1 MIMCICNTCTCVLGT
16 SLASTSLPGTLQTTS
31 TLSNSSAKT
40 RTTKWWHLVCIL
52 TVSRRYNLVAPR
64 DPDKLQEHQDWVQAG
79 RGVWWVHGGREAV
92 QDCRQ
97 PGRQQAGQAA
107 DPWRQHRLPHHQGGE
122 RVVRGR
128 QGDDSPPHHPGQ
140 AGDRLQE
147 ILQESGANRGW
158 GDDTGG
164 GSVTNW
170 RHYFLFSN
178 FFSTS
183 FLFCLSSLFCALSNK
198 FFSFIL
204 IEINSFNFL
213 QESRVLSQVR

>member
-107 DPWRQHRLPHHQGGE
+107 DAWRQHRLPHHQGGQG
-122 RVVRGR
+122 VLGGW
-128 QGDDSPPHHPGQ
+128 QGDDAPPHHPSQ
-140 AGDRLQE
+140 AWDRVQE
-147 ILQESGANRGW
+147 ILQESGANRDRGSYSVEYVCII
-158 GDDTGG
+158 DDNQNKNYKINGFW
-164 GSVTNW
+164 VN
-170 RHYFLFSN
+170 YFLF
-178 FFSTS
+178 
-183 FLFCLSSLFCALSNK
+183 LFPRNNESVVSVILYLSNV
-198 FFSFIL
+198 
-204 IEINSFNFL
+204 
-213 QESRVLSQVR
+213 Q